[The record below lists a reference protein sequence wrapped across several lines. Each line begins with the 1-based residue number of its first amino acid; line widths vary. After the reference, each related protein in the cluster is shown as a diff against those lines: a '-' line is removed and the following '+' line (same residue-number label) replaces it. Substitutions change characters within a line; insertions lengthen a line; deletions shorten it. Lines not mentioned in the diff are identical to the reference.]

1 MCTTAEELIKT
12 LDELVQVLEIDGARH
27 WCSWMRNASTRLKN
41 GDSSGVDHLLRAY
54 GGMGSLNDLILGQT
68 TRDGAFGWKPGHVEL
83 NERFAALRSK
93 AWQLAQ
99 HSRRSHR
106 AGA

>member
-1 MCTTAEELIKT
+1 METTTEELIET
-12 LDELVQVLEIDGARH
+12 LDELAQVLESDGARH
-27 WCSWMRNASTRLKN
+27 WCSWMRSAAVKLKN
-41 GDSSGVDHLLRAY
+41 GDLSGVDYLLRAY

-68 TRDGAFGWKPGHVEL
+68 THNGAFAWKPGHLEL
-83 NERFAALRSK
+83 NERFELLRSK

-99 HSRRSHR
+99 FIRRSHR

>member
-1 MCTTAEELIKT
+1 MDTTTEELIKT
-12 LDELVQVLEIDGARH
+12 LDELSQILESDGALH
-27 WCSWMRNASTRLKN
+27 WSSWMRSAAVRLKN
-41 GDSSGVDHLLRAY
+41 DDSSGADYLLRAY

-68 TRDGAFGWKPGHVEL
+68 AHNGTFAWKPGHLEL
-83 NERFAALRSK
+83 NERFESLRNK

-99 HSRRSHR
+99 HLRHPRR